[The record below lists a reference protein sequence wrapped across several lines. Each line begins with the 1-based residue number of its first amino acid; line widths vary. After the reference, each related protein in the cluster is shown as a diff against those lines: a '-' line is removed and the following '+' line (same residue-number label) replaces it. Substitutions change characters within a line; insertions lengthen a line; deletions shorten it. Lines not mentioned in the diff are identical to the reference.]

1 MLTRNNINNLP
12 EDKLWQQGLV
22 VAFGTQQQ
30 NARHFLIAAPVKM
43 NK

>member
-1 MLTRNNINNLP
+1 MLAEYNINNLP
-12 EDKLWQQGLV
+12 EEKLWQQGLV

-30 NARHFLIAAPVKM
+30 TAEHFLIPAPVNM